1 MTLFITRLFFVYLFQ
16 VTRSFL
22 HTFFSSGYGM
32 TEMTVA
38 SHLHDVTDKIQIGSV
53 GLLLPNLECKVS
65 HDWYVTVQSSD

>member
-1 MTLFITRLFFVYLFQ
+1 
-16 VTRSFL
+16 
-22 HTFFSSGYGM
+22 M